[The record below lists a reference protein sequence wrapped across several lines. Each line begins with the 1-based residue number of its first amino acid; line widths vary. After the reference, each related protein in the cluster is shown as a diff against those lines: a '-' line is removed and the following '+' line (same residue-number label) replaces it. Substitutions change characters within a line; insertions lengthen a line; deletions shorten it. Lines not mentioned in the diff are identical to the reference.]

1 MQTFGYQNRFIAI
14 ENFFFVVVVRNY
26 PNENRSAQVSVTC
39 RKIKIKFKHFD
50 NYIIVLLIVF
60 LCAEY
65 EWGNLH
71 FNSMSLHLRHCKII
85 FSSWKKSCRLGML
98 YQRIFYLSGLF
109 WEKKIYKLGYAINI
123 FHFCT
128 LLEIIF
134 KAFAIMRIAMRII
147 IILI

>member
-1 MQTFGYQNRFIAI
+1 MQTFGYQNRFIVI

-60 LCAEY
+60 LCVEY

-85 FSSWKKSCRLGML
+85 FSSWKKSYRLGML

-109 WEKKIYKLGYAINI
+109 WEKKIYKLGYAISI

-128 LLEIIF
+128 LLEITF
-134 KAFAIMRIAMRII
+134 KAITII
-147 IILI
+147 IDSHIIYQSI